1 MQAPVSILLAL
12 VVAWAVNGISNG
24 ALAMRIAFLAMSLAA
39 ALALSAPRGM
49 AAGADDEDIWN
60 LLKSGGQ
67 VVLMRH
73 TVTPP
78 GVGDPPG
85 MRVDDCSTQRN
96 LTDEGRLHA
105 KAIGE
110 AIRAHG
116 IQFDRVLSSPM
127 CRCLETARL
136 AFGRAEVMSA
146 TVNPRAGIEDKPR
159 EVREMRALATE
170 KHRGG
175 NVILVSHGTTITGV
189 TGLSV
194 EPGEMIVVTPQGDGQ
209 FELRGRLKP
218 AGPSPP

>member
-1 MQAPVSILLAL
+1 MKIPLLAPL
-12 VVAWAVNGISNG
+12 
-24 ALAMRIAFLAMSLAA
+24 LAA
-39 ALALSAPRGM
+39 ALALFAPWGV
-49 AAGADDEDIWN
+49 AAGVEDEEVWN
-60 LLKSGGQ
+60 LLRSGGQ

-96 LTDEGRLHA
+96 LTDEGRRHA

-110 AIRAHG
+110 VIRARG
-116 IQFDRVLSSPM
+116 IQFERVLSSPM

-136 AFGRAEVMSA
+136 AFGRAEILNA
-146 TVNPRAGIEDKPR
+146 TVNPHAGVEDKPR

-170 KHRGG
+170 KRRGG

-189 TGLSV
+189 TGLNV
-194 EPGEMIVVTPQGDGQ
+194 EPGEMIVVTPQGDGH

-218 AGPSPP
+218 ARPSP

>member
-1 MQAPVSILLAL
+1 MKISLLAL
-12 VVAWAVNGISNG
+12 
-24 ALAMRIAFLAMSLAA
+24 SLSA
-39 ALALSAPRGM
+39 ALALFAPPGM
-49 AAGADDEDIWN
+49 AADADEERLWS
-60 LLKSGGQ
+60 LLRSGGQ

-96 LTDEGRLHA
+96 LTEEGRGHA
-105 KAIGE
+105 TAIGE
-110 AIRAHG
+110 VVRLHG
-116 IQFDRVLSSPM
+116 VEFDRVLSSPM

-136 AFGRAEVMSA
+136 AFGRAEILNA

-170 KHRGG
+170 KRRGG

-194 EPGEMIVVTPQGDGQ
+194 EPGEMVIVTPKGDGK
-209 FELRGRLKP
+209 FELRGRLRP
-218 AGPSPP
+218 AVRGP

>member
-1 MQAPVSILLAL
+1 MKPFLVFSVAAGLAL
-12 VVAWAVNGISNG
+12 FV
-24 ALAMRIAFLAMSLAA
+24 
-39 ALALSAPRGM
+39 PRGM
-49 AAGADDEDIWN
+49 TASTDDEEVWN

-73 TVTPP
+73 AVTPP

-96 LTDEGRLHA
+96 LTDEGRRHA

-110 AIRAHG
+110 VIRARG
-116 IQFDRVLSSPM
+116 IQFERVLSSPM

-136 AFGRAEVMSA
+136 AFGRAEIVNA

-175 NVILVSHGTTITGV
+175 NAILVSHGTTITGV
-189 TGLSV
+189 TGLNV
-194 EPGEMIVVTPQGDGQ
+194 EPGEMIVVTPQGDGH

-218 AGPSPP
+218 ATGP

>member
-1 MQAPVSILLAL
+1 MKPFLAL
-12 VVAWAVNGISNG
+12 LVAAV
-24 ALAMRIAFLAMSLAA
+24 
-39 ALALSAPRGM
+39 LALFVPRGM
-49 AAGADDEDIWN
+49 AAGAEEEEVWN

-73 TVTPP
+73 TLTPP

-96 LTDEGRLHA
+96 LNDEGRRQA

-110 AIRAHG
+110 VVRSHG
-116 IQFDRVLSSPM
+116 VEFDRVLSSPM
-127 CRCLETARL
+127 CRCLDTARL
-136 AFGRAEVMSA
+136 AFGRAEILNA

-175 NVILVSHGTTITGV
+175 NVILVSHGTTIAGV
-189 TGLSV
+189 TGLNV
-194 EPGEMIVVTPQGDGQ
+194 EPGEMIVVTPQGDGH

-218 AGPSPP
+218 AASGS